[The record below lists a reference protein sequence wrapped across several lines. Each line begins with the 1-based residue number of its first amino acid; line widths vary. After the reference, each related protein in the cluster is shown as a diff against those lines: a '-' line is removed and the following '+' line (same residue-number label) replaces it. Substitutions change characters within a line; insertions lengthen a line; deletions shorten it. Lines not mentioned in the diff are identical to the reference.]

1 MSSKLGRHVT
11 MVEVMLVMSKNKYR
25 MEMMVNNVE
34 DVKYVEFKEVNKTN
48 ITRRWKRVL
57 DQLMSPVTRVVMRQ
71 GVRQMEN
78 VSGMVQWLL
87 RLARDG
93 FSRKFLREGGGSF
106 LMGWSSHG

>member
-1 MSSKLGRHVT
+1 MLTLSSKLWRHVT

-57 DQLMSPVTRVVMRQ
+57 YQLMSPVTRVVMRK

-78 VSGMVQWLL
+78 VSGMVQ
-87 RLARDG
+87 
-93 FSRKFLREGGGSF
+93 
-106 LMGWSSHG
+106 